1 MIRHVNK
8 FFVLRDGLESSIDH
22 KISSLGLLDEISLT
36 QREQLTEK
44 QE

>member
-8 FFVLRDGLESSIDH
+8 FFVLRDGLGSSIDH
-22 KISSLGLLDEISLT
+22 KILSLGLLDEISLT

>member
-1 MIRHVNK
+1 MIRHINK
-8 FFVLRDGLESSIDH
+8 FFVLRDGLRSSIDH
-22 KISSLGLLDEISLT
+22 KISSLELLDEISLT